1 MTLLDVNLLIALCDA
16 DHVHHR
22 PAAQW
27 FRIHRS
33 DGWATC
39 PLTENGLLRI
49 VGHTG
54 YPGGP
59 GSPEDVRP
67 LLQRLRSIP
76 GHVFWEDGISVADSQ
91 ALPSLQGVTSRQL
104 TDVYLLAL
112 AVYRGAALAT
122 LDTRLDPSSVP
133 DGPQSLVLIPH

>member
-16 DHVHHR
+16 DHIHHL

-27 FRIHRS
+27 FRTHRS

-39 PLTENGLLRI
+39 PLTENGMLRI

-59 GSPEDVRP
+59 GSPEAVRP
-67 LLQRLRSIP
+67 LLQELRSIP
-76 GHVFWEDGISVADSQ
+76 GHVFWEDSIS
-91 ALPSLQGVTSRQL
+91 
-104 TDVYLLAL
+104 
-112 AVYRGAALAT
+112 LAT
-122 LDTRLDPSSVP
+122 DRRDP
-133 DGPQSLVLIPH
+133 LVWCHHIP